1 MPDAAKLTGFGVIK
15 HDDMIS
21 RINPRYRGFL
31 LNLKIPSVLRDWIE
45 PSGKPNI
52 KSSSSFFIAIIAI
65 TIPEKSGTV
74 ASRLSHCGGK
84 YHISSGHKIP
94 AGMKKQEEKAHILA
108 VINATGLIG
117 GVANMLIPRLII
129 LMINRIRI
137 IENVINAVNIILL
150 SIS

>member
-1 MPDAAKLTGFGVIK
+1 MPDVAKLTGFGVIK

-21 RINPRYRGFL
+21 RINPRYRGFV

-65 TIPEKSGTV
+65 TIPEKNSTV
-74 ASRLSHCGGK
+74 ASRLGHTGGE

-94 AGMKKQEEKAHILA
+94 AGMKIQEEKAHIFA

-117 GVANMLIPRLII
+117 EVANMLIPRMIILII
-129 LMINRIRI
+129 NRTRT
-137 IENVINAVNIILL
+137 IENAIKAVNIILL
-150 SIS
+150 SMS

>member
-1 MPDAAKLTGFGVIK
+1 MPDAAKLRGFGVIK

-52 KSSSSFFIAIIAI
+52 KSSSSFFIAVIAI
-65 TIPEKSGTV
+65 TIPEKNGSI
-74 ASRLSHCGGK
+74 ASRLTNVGGE
-84 YHISSGHKIP
+84 YHLSSGHKIP
-94 AGMKKQEEKAHILA
+94 ARMKKQEEKAHILA
-108 VINATGLIG
+108 VINATGWIG
-117 GVANMLIPRLII
+117 GVANMLIPRMIILII
-129 LMINRIRI
+129 NRTRT

-150 SIS
+150 SMS